1 MTDSAAQTKLGRKEL
16 AMRRRARLAAVQA
29 LYQIDLVGV
38 EPEQA
43 VAELLGRQDQA
54 PNFDESHL
62 ARLADGTTSR
72 LEALDG
78 IISERLSADWPI
90 ERLSVTAR
98 ALLRVATFELQAC
111 EDVPARVVVSEYV
124 DIARGFFDE
133 AETGFVNGV
142 LDGLARHQRS
152 DEMGGGQAA
161 GESSGPDSGNGDSA
175 G

>member
-1 MTDSAAQTKLGRKEL
+1 MTDLPSKTKLGRKAL
-16 AMRRRARLAAVQA
+16 AMRHRARLAAVQA

-38 EPEQA
+38 EPERA

-54 PNFDESHL
+54 PNVDESHL
-62 ARLADGTTSR
+62 ARLADGTTAD
-72 LEALDG
+72 LEAIDG
-78 IISERLSADWPI
+78 VIGERLSAAWPI

-111 EDVPARVVVSEYV
+111 DDIPARVVVSEYV

-142 LDGLARHQRS
+142 LDGLARQVRS
-152 DEMGGGQAA
+152 DEMGA
-161 GESSGPDSGNGDSA
+161 GEVAAARVGRDNGNGETA